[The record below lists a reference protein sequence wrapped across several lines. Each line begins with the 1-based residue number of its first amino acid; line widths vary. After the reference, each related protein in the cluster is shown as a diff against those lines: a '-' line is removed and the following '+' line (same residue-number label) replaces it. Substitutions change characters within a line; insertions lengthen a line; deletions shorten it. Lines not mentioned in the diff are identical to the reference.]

1 MKECKKCGE
10 MKPLESYNKHKQT
23 KDKHRS
29 ECKSCQAEANADLN
43 LKRNYGISLAE
54 YDKMLEEQEG
64 RCKIC
69 KTKNPLGKGR
79 FHVDH
84 CHHTK
89 EVRGLLCHNCNRGLG
104 YFKDSKYSL
113 TEAIR
118 YLNGS
123 S

>member
-1 MKECKKCGE
+1 MKECRKCGE
-10 MKPLESYNKHKQT
+10 VKSLESYNKHTQT

-29 ECKSCQAEANADLN
+29 ECKSCQAEVNADLN

-64 RCKIC
+64 ECKIC
-69 KTKNPLGKGR
+69 GTTDSQGKGR

-84 CHHTK
+84 CHITG

-104 YFKDSKYSL
+104 YFKDNITSL
-113 TEAIR
+113 LEAVR
-118 YLNGS
+118 YLNG
-123 S
+123 